1 MRARKKTR
9 RRTSVRRLG
18 RARKPRKDPTAWRS
32 TPEGHTKYLAARDEA
47 QKKANEF
54 GYDYGLEA
62 NDLFKSF
69 HVFML
74 PSAQHRA
81 GHELR
86 CEVVHPMSLSGAKP
100 GHGPTATSEEMRK
113 VHW

>member
-1 MRARKKTR
+1 MSLRALWRRFGLARGRK
-9 RRTSVRRLG
+9 
-18 RARKPRKDPTAWRS
+18 KDPTAWRN
-32 TPEGHTKYLAARDEA
+32 TPEGHAKYLAAREEA
-47 QKKANEF
+47 QRKANEL

-74 PSAQHRA
+74 PSAANRA

-86 CEVVHPMSLSGAKP
+86 CEVVHPMTLAGAKP
-100 GHGPTATSEEMRK
+100 GHGPMATREEIRK
-113 VHW
+113 VYNG

>member
-1 MRARKKTR
+1 MNR
-9 RRTSVRRLG
+9 RS
-18 RARKPRKDPTAWRS
+18 RKDLTAWRN
-32 TPEGHTKYLAARDEA
+32 TLEGHAKYLVARDEA
-47 QKKANEF
+47 QKKADEF

-69 HVFML
+69 YVFML

-86 CEVVHPMSLSGAKP
+86 CEVVHPMSLSSARA
-100 GHGPTATSEEMRK
+100 GHGPTATREEMKK
-113 VHW
+113 VRW

>member
-1 MRARKKTR
+1 MTRALRKR
-9 RRTSVRRLG
+9 YG
-18 RARKPRKDPTAWRS
+18 RAGRRPRKDPTAWRS
-32 TPEGHTKYLAARDEA
+32 TPEGHAKYVAAREEA
-47 QKKANEF
+47 QRKANEL

-74 PSAQHRA
+74 PSAQHRS

-86 CEVVHPMSLSGAKP
+86 CEVVHPMTNATKP
-100 GHGPTATSEEMRK
+100 GHGPSATRETMRG
-113 VHW
+113 VVW

>member
-1 MRARKKTR
+1 MKHHRALHR
-9 RRTSVRRLG
+9 RYG
-18 RARKPRKDPTAWRS
+18 HAKRARKDPTAWRS
-32 TPEGHTKYLAARDEA
+32 TPEGHAKYQAARAEA
-47 QKKANEF
+47 QQKANEL

-74 PSAQHRA
+74 PAAQYRA

-86 CEVVHPMSLSGAKP
+86 CEVVHPMTMTTTKA
-100 GHGPTATSEEMRK
+100 GHGPEATRAEIRK
-113 VHW
+113 AFNG

>member
-1 MRARKKTR
+1 MRALR
-9 RRTSVRRLG
+9 RRYG
-18 RARKPRKDPTAWRS
+18 RARKARKDPTAWRS
-32 TPEGHTKYLAARDEA
+32 TPEGHAKYVAARAEA
-47 QKKANEF
+47 QTKANEF

-86 CEVVHPMSLSGAKP
+86 CEVVHPMTATQA
-100 GHGPTATSEEMRK
+100 GHGPEATRAEVRK
-113 VHW
+113 VFNP

>member
-1 MRARKKTR
+1 MKRSKKGLR
-9 RRTSVRRLG
+9 RRYG
-18 RARKPRKDPTAWRS
+18 RAARRPRKDPTAWRN
-32 TPEGHTKYLAARDEA
+32 TPDGHAKYLAARDEA
-47 QKKANEF
+47 QRKANEF

-74 PSAQHRA
+74 PSAANRA

-86 CEVVHPMSLSGAKP
+86 CEVVHPMTSTKS
-100 GHGPTATSEEMRK
+100 GHGPEVTRAEIRK
-113 VHW
+113 VFNP

>member
-1 MRARKKTR
+1 MKR
-9 RRTSVRRLG
+9 RRSVHRRG
-18 RARKPRKDPTAWRS
+18 RARKVRKDPTAWRS
-32 TPEGHTKYLAARDEA
+32 TPEGHAKYLAARSEA
-47 QKKANEF
+47 QKKADEF

-74 PSAQHRA
+74 PAAQHRA

-86 CEVVHPMSLSGAKP
+86 CEVVHPMKSGVRA
-100 GHGPTATSEEMRK
+100 GHGPEATREEMRK

>member
-1 MRARKKTR
+1 MKHA
-9 RRTSVRRLG
+9 
-18 RARKPRKDPTAWRS
+18 RKDPTAWRS
-32 TPEGHTKYLAARDEA
+32 TPEGHAKYVAARNEA
-47 QKKANEF
+47 QTKANEY

-74 PSAQHRA
+74 PGAQFRQ

-86 CEVVHPMSLSGAKP
+86 CEVVHPTSDKTKP
-100 GHGPTATSEEMRK
+100 GHGYEATRETIK
-113 VHW
+113 GVF

>member
-1 MRARKKTR
+1 MKARALRHRYGRGRGRRAR
-9 RRTSVRRLG
+9 V
-18 RARKPRKDPTAWRS
+18 DPAAWRS
-32 TPEGHTKYLAARDEA
+32 TPEGHAAYLAARDEA
-47 QKKANEF
+47 QRKANEF

-86 CEVVHPMSLSGAKP
+86 CEVVHPMTMTRP
-100 GHGPTATSEEMRK
+100 GHGPEATRAEVRK
-113 VHW
+113 VFNP

>member
-1 MRARKKTR
+1 MNRALR
-9 RRTSVRRLG
+9 RRYGHARRV
-18 RARKPRKDPTAWRS
+18 RKDPTAWRS
-32 TPEGHTKYLAARDEA
+32 TPEGHAKYLAARDEA
-47 QKKANEF
+47 QRKANEF

-74 PSAQHRA
+74 PSAANRA

-86 CEVVHPMSLSGAKP
+86 CEVVHPMTLAGAKP
-100 GHGPTATSEEMRK
+100 GHGPEATRVELRK
-113 VHW
+113 VYNP

>member
-1 MRARKKTR
+1 MRSRALR
-9 RRTSVRRLG
+9 RRYGHAGKRV
-18 RARKPRKDPTAWRS
+18 RKDPTAWRS
-32 TPEGHTKYLAARDEA
+32 TPEGHAKYLAARDEA

-62 NDLFKSF
+62 NDFFKSF

-86 CEVVHPMSLSGAKP
+86 CEVVHPMTTTQA
-100 GHGPTATSEEMRK
+100 GHGPEATRAEVRK
-113 VHW
+113 VFNP